1 MSEAVSRCHSLGW
14 LLVEGKQTTSVT
26 ETCSF
31 AHRDCSVPGAILGVG
46 GKNLSLQP
54 AHTLP
59 NAERKMKNM

>member
-1 MSEAVSRCHSLGW
+1 M
-14 LLVEGKQTTSVT
+14 EGKQTTSVT

-31 AHRDCSVPGAILGVG
+31 AHRECSVHGAILGVG

>member
-1 MSEAVSRCHSLGW
+1 M
-14 LLVEGKQTTSVT
+14 EGKQTTSVT